1 MNELRRT
8 LRALPTM
15 LRVGFASSIAYRS
28 EFLVWILAT
37 NMPLVMLALWSEVAR
52 EAPIG
57 RYGQKE
63 FTAYFLATLIVRQLT
78 GSWVVWEMNTEIR
91 QGTLAMRL
99 LRPVHPILSYA
110 ADNVAALPMRAAIS
124 FPVALIALYVVGRTA
139 LAHDPVL
146 WLIVPFAVIGAWII
160 SFSAMFLIGTLGL
173 FWESSL
179 AVWDLWFGCYLIFS
193 GYLMPLSLL
202 PSWIGA
208 ITRLSPFPYMLSFPV
223 EVCLGTVTRREAAT
237 SLGVEWLYAVGLL
250 ATALLLW
257 QRGLKR
263 FAAYGG

>member
-1 MNELRRT
+1 MSELRRT
-8 LRALPTM
+8 LRALPTL

-57 RYGQKE
+57 HYGQKE
-63 FTAYFLATLIVRQLT
+63 FTAYFLTTLIVRQLT

-99 LRPVHPILSYA
+99 LRPIHPAFSYA
-110 ADNVAALPMRAAIS
+110 ADNVAALPIRAAIA
-124 FPVALIALYVVGRTA
+124 FPVAVITLYVVGRA
-139 LAHDPVL
+139 QLAQDPVL
-146 WLIVPFAVIGAWII
+146 WLMVPFAVLGAWII
-160 SFSAMFLIGTLGL
+160 SFWAMFLIGALGL

-179 AVWDLWFGCYLIFS
+179 AVWDLWFGCYIIFS

-202 PSWIGA
+202 PPWIGR
-208 ITRLSPFPYMLSFPV
+208 ITHLSPFPYMLAFPV
-223 EVCLGTVTRREAAT
+223 EVCLGHLTRSAAMT
-237 SLGVEWLYAVGLL
+237 SLGIEWMYAAGFF
-250 ATALLLW
+250 AAALLLW
-257 QRGLKR
+257 KRGLVR

>member
-1 MNELRRT
+1 VSELRRT
-8 LRALPTM
+8 LRALPTL

-57 RYGQKE
+57 HYGQKE
-63 FTAYFLATLIVRQLT
+63 FTAYFLTTLIIRQLT
-78 GSWVVWEMNTEIR
+78 GSWVVWEMNSEIR

-99 LRPVHPILSYA
+99 LRPIHPVLSYA
-110 ADNVAALPMRAAIS
+110 ADNLAALPMRAAIS
-124 FPVALIALYVVGRTA
+124 FPIALITLYVVGRA
-139 LAHDPVL
+139 ELAQDPVL
-146 WLIVPFAVIGAWII
+146 WLIAPFAVLGAWVI

-179 AVWDLWFGCYLIFS
+179 AVWDLWFGCYIIFS
-193 GYLMPLSLL
+193 GYLMPLSLM
-202 PSWIGA
+202 PPWIGRL
-208 ITRLSPFPYMLSFPV
+208 TRLSPFPYMLAFPT
-223 EVCLGTVTRREAAT
+223 EVCLGHLTRSAAVTN
-237 SLGVEWLYAVGLL
+237 LGVEWLYALGFF
-250 ATALLLW
+250 AAAMLLW
-257 QRGLKR
+257 KRGLVR

>member
-1 MNELRRT
+1 MSELRRT
-8 LRALPTM
+8 LRALPT
-15 LRVGFASSIAYRS
+15 LFRVGFASSIAYRS

-57 RYGQKE
+57 HYGQKE
-63 FTAYFLATLIVRQLT
+63 FTAYFLTTLIVRQLT

-99 LRPVHPILSYA
+99 LRPIHPILSYA
-110 ADNVAALPMRAAIS
+110 ADNLAALPMRAAVS
-124 FPVALIALYVVGRTA
+124 FPVAVITLALVGRSH
-139 LAHDPVL
+139 LAQDPVL
-146 WLIVPFAVIGAWII
+146 WLMVPFAVLGAWII

-179 AVWDLWFGCYLIFS
+179 AVWDLWFGCYIIFS

-202 PSWIGA
+202 PPWIGA
-208 ITRLSPFPYMLSFPV
+208 ITRLSPFPYMLAFPV
-223 EVCLGTVTRREAAT
+223 EVCLGNPTRSAGFT
-237 SLGVEWLYAVGLL
+237 NLGIEWLYAAGLL
-250 ATALLLW
+250 SLALLLW
-257 QRGLKR
+257 KRGLRR
-263 FAAYGG
+263 FAAHGG

>member
-8 LRALPTM
+8 LRAMPTL

-63 FTAYFLATLIVRQLT
+63 FTAYFLTTLIVRQLT

-99 LRPVHPILSYA
+99 LRPIHPALSYA
-110 ADNVAALPMRAAIS
+110 ADNVAALPMRAAVS
-124 FPVALIALYVVGRTA
+124 FPVAVITLYVVGRA
-139 LAHDPVL
+139 QLAHDPVL
-146 WLIVPFAVIGAWII
+146 WLIAPIAVLGAWVI

-173 FWESSL
+173 YWESSL
-179 AVWDLWFGCYLIFS
+179 AVWDLWFGCYIIFS
-193 GYLMPLSLL
+193 GYLMPLSLF
-202 PSWIGA
+202 PPWISE
-208 ITRLSPFPYMLSFPV
+208 ITRLSPFPYMLAFPV
-223 EVCLGTVTRREAAT
+223 EVCLGTLTRAAAAA
-237 SLGVEWLYAVGLL
+237 SLGFEWLYAVGLL
-250 ATALLLW
+250 GAALLLW
-257 QRGLKR
+257 KRGLVR